1 MYTLLQIQE
10 RKLGNAFHD
19 SKVAEIPNN
28 GKVYNPA
35 FIQRNKLKSNENQKF
50 LIHKGYSAK
59 KGMLKN
65 TIVRIAILIVL
76 IFLKL

>member
-1 MYTLLQIQE
+1 MQTIQHLFKE
-10 RKLGNAFHD
+10 TN
-19 SKVAEIPNN
+19 S
-28 GKVYNPA
+28 NP
-35 FIQRNKLKSNENQKF
+35 LKIKNFSF
-50 LIHKGYSAK
+50 TKGYSAK